1 MSEQR
6 GSNHKLYLYEADS
19 FAPLAQ
25 VQLNPTEESKPKQP
39 LAQTEQA
46 PAAIKLELPGDEGD
60 DWHPRKTAAAFAQ
73 QMRDLQ
79 KQVQARARGV
89 QQPAQEPPADFDDT
103 LPPDFDDTLPP
114 QEEHEEATS
123 KVISLKDWRVRYYHN
138 DHLGTPRELSDEDG
152 SIVWQATYRA
162 WGNTIRVEAAQP
174 RALQKHELLA
184 HGQQALQAQNDP
196 NPQEL
201 PIEQNLRFQGQY
213 FDEETGLHYNRFRY
227 YDPDVGRFVSQDP
240 IGLWGGSNLFAY
252 AVNPTG
258 WIDPLGLDTAS
269 DAEKLAANLT
279 ACGTARP
286 SSRHRAHHIVMSNSN
301 DPQMVA
307 LRNKMSALG
316 VDINDATNGIWLP
329 ETVGDKMPGE
339 IRTAHKGEGVHGKDY
354 KKQVY
359 DKLINA
365 KDKDDFLRDLAEI
378 KGDLEGGK
386 VFCCCRKPSIGRT
399 RRP

>member
-1 MSEQR
+1 MEHQLQKATVTKAAHSPKPVKTETRYRYDAFGRRLEKKDAFGQTLFEWDGNRLLSEQR

-213 FDEETGLHYNRFRY
+213 YDQETGLHYNRFRY

-240 IGLWGGSNLFAY
+240 IGLNGGDNLYFY
-252 AVNPTG
+252 AINSLT
-258 WIDPLGLDTAS
+258 WIDPFGLSPRRRRNPHPTNAQHHNKKKLCRVGS
-269 DAEKLAANLT
+269 SGKIISSADARKIDYLF
-279 ACGTARP
+279 
-286 SSRHRAHHIVMSNSN
+286 
-301 DPQMVA
+301 D
-307 LRNKMSALG
+307 NK
-316 VDINDATNGIWLP
+316 NDAMNG
-329 ETVGDKMPGE
+329 
-339 IRTAHKGEGVHGKDY
+339 
-354 KKQVY
+354 
-359 DKLINA
+359 
-365 KDKDDFLRDLAEI
+365 FLVVSCGI
-378 KGDLEGGK
+378 
-386 VFCCCRKPSIGRT
+386 
-399 RRP
+399 

>member
-174 RALQKHELLA
+174 GTLQKAALLA
-184 HGQQALQAQNDP
+184 HGQQARQAQNDP
-196 NPQEL
+196 NAQAQ

-213 FDEETGLHYNRFRY
+213 HDEETGLHYNRFRY
-227 YDPDVGRFVSQDP
+227 YDPDVGRFISQDP
-240 IGLWGGSNLFAY
+240 LSLEGGFNVYFY
-252 AVNPTG
+252 VPNPTA
-258 WIDPLGLDTAS
+258 WVDPLGLKSCWDLAREAYWKARSAKELLNPSGKYSIGNLQRMMEGKAPLMLAKIKLPDGTFDTRPIAVELHHTYLPQRCGS
-269 DAEKLAANLT
+269 KKAHEDWNLT
-279 ACGTARP
+279 EATPWGHAGMDKY
-286 SSRHRAHHIVMSNSN
+286 RH
-301 DPQMVA
+301 
-307 LRNKMSALG
+307 
-316 VDINDATNGIWLP
+316 
-329 ETVGDKMPGE
+329 PGSE
-339 IRTAHKGEGVHGKDY
+339 LVKI
-354 KKQVY
+354 
-359 DKLINA
+359 
-365 KDKDDFLRDLAEI
+365 I
-378 KGDLEGGK
+378 KGTNSFLK
-386 VFCCCRKPSIGRT
+386 
-399 RRP
+399 